1 MKYFAT
7 IISLLITAQLP
18 ASGYFEFSA
27 DVREAYEQVTSLR
40 FREAKFTL
48 TQIKAREPNNLIVY
62 HIENYLDFISLYLHQ
77 SESEYKRLKNNEE
90 ARISKL
96 QKGDSSSPY
105 YLYAQADVRLQWAL
119 VKLRFGDYLAA
130 FNDISKAHK
139 LLKKNQEK
147 FPEFLPNKKD
157 LGVLHAL
164 AGTVPDNY
172 KWGVKLLSGL
182 EGSVTQGRKELKAV
196 FEHARQYDFVF
207 QSETAVM
214 YANVLLY
221 LENDGDAAWLAL
233 QSADLEPET
242 NPLHSFIMSNVAM
255 RAGRNDH
262 AIKLLQNRPDD
273 AAFEQIPQFDF
284 LLGLAK
290 LRRLDPDAS
299 PYFTR
304 FLAKFQ
310 GTAGIKEAYQKL
322 AWSELISGN
331 KGGYR
336 KYMQLVLS
344 KGKAD
349 TGGDK
354 DALQEAKSSH
364 SADVSLV
371 RARLLFDGGYYQKAL
386 QQLESKTVA
395 DFPHET
401 ARLEYLYRLGR
412 ILHGLERYDEA
423 IDFYKKAIQKGQE
436 APQFYACNAALQAGL
451 ILETRNDT
459 VGARKFFDLCLR
471 IHPEEYKTELHQ
483 KAKSGME
490 RLK

>member
-7 IISLLITAQLP
+7 IVSFLITAPLLG
-18 ASGYFEFSA
+18 SGHFEFSA
-27 DVREAYEQVTSLR
+27 EVRDAYEQVTSLR

-48 TQIKAREPNNLIVY
+48 SQIKNREPDNLIVH
-62 HIENYLDFISLYLHQ
+62 HIENYLDFISLYLNQ

-90 ARISKL
+90 VRISKL
-96 QKGDSSSPY
+96 QKGDSNSPY

-147 FPEFLPNKKD
+147 FPDFLPNQKD

-196 FEHARQYDFVF
+196 FEHAKQHDFVF

-221 LENDGDAAWLAL
+221 LENDGEAAWSAL
-233 QSADLEPET
+233 QSANLEPET
-242 NPLHSFIMSNVAM
+242 NPLHSFIMATVAM
-255 RAGRNDH
+255 RSERNDQ
-262 AIKLLQNRPDD
+262 AISLLQNRPKG
-273 AAFEQIPQFDF
+273 AAFEQVPQFDF

-290 LRRLDPDAS
+290 LRRLDQDAS
-299 PYFTR
+299 SYFTR
-304 FLAKFQ
+304 FLSKFQ

-322 AWSELISGN
+322 AWSELIFGN
-331 KGGYR
+331 TADYR
-336 KYMQLVLS
+336 KYMKLVLT

-354 DALQEAKSSH
+354 DALQEAKSGQV
-364 SADVSLV
+364 ADVSLV
-371 RARLLFDGGYYQKAL
+371 KARLLFDGGYYQKAL
-386 QQLESKTVA
+386 QQLEHKTIT

-401 ARLEYLYRLGR
+401 TRLEYLYRLGR

-423 IDFYKKAIQKGQE
+423 LDFYKKAIHKGRE

-451 ILETRNDT
+451 ICETRNDT
-459 VGARKFFDLCLR
+459 AEARKFFDLCLR

-483 KAKSGME
+483 KAKSGLE